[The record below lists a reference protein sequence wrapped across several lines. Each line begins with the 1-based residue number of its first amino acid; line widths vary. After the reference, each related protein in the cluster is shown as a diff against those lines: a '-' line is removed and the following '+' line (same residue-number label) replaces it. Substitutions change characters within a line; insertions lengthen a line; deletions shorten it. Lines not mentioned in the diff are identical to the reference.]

1 MLRSIRHIGAVTATG
16 LLLAVAAFTSP
27 LAAAHDSV
35 IGGSPNNK
43 EVVAEFP
50 DTITLEFSGYVK
62 DDFNTFAV
70 SDANTKEVLFSG
82 EPTVDARLVSLDVP
96 PDINPGP
103 GEYRVGF
110 QITSSDG
117 HATRGMTTF
126 TVAGESSQQEDNADS
141 SAPSKPEASA
151 SEPVEADSAVPWGLI
166 VGAGLAVVLI
176 AGAIIAAAGKR
187 R

>member
-1 MLRSIRHIGAVTATG
+1 MLRSIRHTV
-16 LLLAVAAFTSP
+16 AVATAGLFLAAAAFASP

-35 IGGSPNNK
+35 IGGSPSNE

-70 SDANTKEVLFSG
+70 SDAKTKEVLFSG
-82 EPTVDARLVSLDVP
+82 EPTVNARLVSLDVP
-96 PDINPGP
+96 PDVDPGP

-151 SEPVEADSAVPWGLI
+151 PDTVETDSSFPWGLI
-166 VGAGLAVVLI
+166 VGAGLAVVLS